1 MKIYDLQ
8 TMQECEINSD
18 TVVALGTSDGCHL
31 GHMSVIRSAYLKAKS
46 LKIKSL
52 VYTFDEIPKS
62 KANNQIK
69 AILTIEE
76 KIKFIR
82 KSGIDYIAIDS
93 FDSIKDIEGNAFV
106 ESILKSRLKAKCV
119 SCGYNYRFGKNA
131 KYTGEDLK
139 AFFKN
144 NGECVDICQK
154 VSVNNEDVSS
164 TLIRKKINNGS
175 VEDILEYSTPY
186 SIYSKVIEGK
196 KLGRTIG
203 IPTIN
208 QQIPKEKITPKKG
221 VYITECEIGED
232 VYPSIT
238 NVGLRPTVENTD
250 RENMETYIIGFNGN
264 LYNSYIRV
272 NFYKRLRDEIKFDSL
287 NELKAQIEKDIE
299 KAKAYFK

>member
-18 TVVALGTSDGCHL
+18 TVVALGTFDGCHL

-62 KANNQIK
+62 KADNQIK

-144 NGECVDICQK
+144 DGECVDICQK

-164 TLIRKKINNGS
+164 TLIRKKINDGS

-208 QQIPKEKITPKKG
+208 QQIPNEKITPKKG

>member
-1 MKIYDLQ
+1 MKIYDLK
-8 TMQECEINSD
+8 TMQECEINSE
-18 TVVALGTSDGCHL
+18 TAVALGTFDGCHL
-31 GHMSVIRSAYLKAKS
+31 GHMSVIRSAFQKAKL

-62 KANNQIK
+62 KSNNQIK

-93 FDSIKDIEGNAFV
+93 FDSVKDIEGDVFV
-106 ESILKSRLKAKCV
+106 ESILKSQLKAKCV

-131 KYTGEDLK
+131 KYTGENLK
-139 AFFKN
+139 NFFKN
-144 NGECVDICQK
+144 SRECVDICQK
-154 VSVNNEDVSS
+154 ISVNNEDVSS
-164 TLIRKKINNGS
+164 TLIRQKISNGS
-175 VEDILEYSTPY
+175 VENILEYSAPY
-186 SIYSKVIEGK
+186 SIYAKVIEGK

-208 QQIPKEKITPKKG
+208 QQIPSEKITPKKG

-250 RENMETYIIGFNGN
+250 KENMETYIIDYDGN
-264 LYNSYIRV
+264 LYGSFIRV
-272 NFYKRLRDEIKFDSL
+272 NFYKRLRDEVKFGSL
-287 NELKAQIEKDIE
+287 EELKAQIQKDIE
-299 KAKAYFK
+299 EAKSYFK

>member
-18 TVVALGTSDGCHL
+18 TVVALGTFDGCHL

-62 KANNQIK
+62 KADNQIK

-144 NGECVDICQK
+144 DGECVDICQK

-186 SIYSKVIEGK
+186 SIHSKVIEGK

>member
-18 TVVALGTSDGCHL
+18 TVVALGTFDGCHL

-62 KANNQIK
+62 KADNQIK

-144 NGECVDICQK
+144 DGECVDICQK
-154 VSVNNEDVSS
+154 VCVNNEDVSS

-221 VYITECEIGED
+221 VYITECEIGEN